1 MLHRLIALASVLLIA
16 LIAQAIGGATPQPPG
31 PAQLAALMTGKWR
44 LNKELSPAMVS
55 PGPGREGRRGGG
67 PSRAVT
73 FAVPQRGGRGGG
85 DSREP
90 AREVPF
96 VTDAEAAAQAALSV
110 LEQVPIELTIEATA
124 GQMTLTEPRG
134 PSVFRIDGKT
144 TPVEVPGGTIKVKS
158 RWDRASLR
166 QEFSSALR
174 KLERS
179 WSVDSSDRLVVT
191 QRAEGVSIRR
201 RDSRAIFDRQ

>member
-1 MLHRLIALASVLLIA
+1 MLHRLIALASVLLV
-16 LIAQAIGGATPQPPG
+16 AQAIGGATPQTPG

-55 PGPGREGRRGGG
+55 PGPGRGRRGGG

-73 FAVPQRGGRGGG
+73 FAAPQRGGRGGG

-124 GQMTLTEPRG
+124 GQLTLTEPRG
-134 PSVFRIDGKT
+134 PSVFRIDGKA

-166 QEFSSALR
+166 QDFSSALR

-179 WSVDSSDRLVVT
+179 WSVDSSDRLVLT

-201 RDSRAIFDRQ
+201 RDSQAIFDRQ